1 MNKNKLNYLFNAKL
15 QEEAVEGLK
24 NICNTFKISK
34 KDVLYLLFYT
44 LTKQQ
49 IINII
54 KNNKN
59 YDEVKGRYRS
69 PKNYF
74 NITLQNQFYLNNKLK
89 NELEALAEELNIN
102 KNNFINFLLEYF
114 KDKENLEL
122 L

>member
-1 MNKNKLNYLFNAKL
+1 
-15 QEEAVEGLK
+15 
-24 NICNTFKISK
+24 
-34 KDVLYLLFYT
+34 LYLLFFT

-54 KNNKN
+54 KNNEN

-89 NELEALAEELNIN
+89 NELEALTNELNIN
-102 KNNFINFLLEYF
+102 KNNFVNFLLEYF
-114 KDKENLEL
+114 KNKENLEL